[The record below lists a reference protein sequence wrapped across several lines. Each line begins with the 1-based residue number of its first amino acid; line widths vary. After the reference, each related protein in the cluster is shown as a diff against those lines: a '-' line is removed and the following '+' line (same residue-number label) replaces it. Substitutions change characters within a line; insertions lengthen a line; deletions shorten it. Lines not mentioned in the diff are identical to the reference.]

1 MQGIAGICFESQL
14 PPGPSNSVFVSV
26 PDCTRYLF
34 LMKSRQ
40 FLGSNTS
47 CVTGGCPG
55 VSTLNIIKQG
65 LNRHALWFLFLVIL

>member
-14 PPGPSNSVFVSV
+14 PPGPSISVFVSV

-34 LMKSRQ
+34 LMKSCQ

-55 VSTLNIIKQG
+55 VSTLNIIK
-65 LNRHALWFLFLVIL
+65 H